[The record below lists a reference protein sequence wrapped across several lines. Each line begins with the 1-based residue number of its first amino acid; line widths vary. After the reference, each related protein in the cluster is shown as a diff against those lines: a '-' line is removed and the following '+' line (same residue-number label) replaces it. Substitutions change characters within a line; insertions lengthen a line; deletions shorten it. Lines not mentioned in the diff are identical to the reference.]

1 MAAAEVDLEMEDLFE
16 DGNIDEDI
24 DGQQALTDDANNE
37 ETPQAEDDQG
47 LSILVQKQRCMTMS
61 LATQVTCAI
70 YFLSNQRHIYPYEGK
85 VKQS

>member
-1 MAAAEVDLEMEDLFE
+1 MKVMDDREQWIYPTLSDWRVWSTLPYQKMAAAEVDLEMEDLFE

-47 LSILVQKQRCMTMS
+47 LSILV
-61 LATQVTCAI
+61 
-70 YFLSNQRHIYPYEGK
+70 
-85 VKQS
+85 